1 MSRPVVLIV
10 HSKASVRDLLR
21 RNIPLRDVAIE
32 EVEDGHQ
39 VLGRV
44 TSRPFDLIV
53 LDLVSPRI
61 DGVTLCRSIRSTGM
75 NRMTPIMVVSECD
88 SESDKVLGL
97 DSGADDYLAE
107 PFEARV
113 FRARTAALLRRS
125 RPVESDAKRN
135 QSSLIEAH
143 GLLVDPVR
151 RVTFVHGQPAD
162 LTAREFDLLH
172 LLASRSGIVFS
183 RAALLSRLWRNE
195 SCVTD
200 RAVDVMVNRL
210 RRKIERDPRNPV
222 WVLTIWGVGYKFID
236 HDAVSKPNQAALRLK
251 SCRATNPEL
260 FADAAA
266 ITTS

>member
-32 EVEDGHQ
+32 EVEDGRQ
-39 VLGRV
+39 VLHRV
-44 TSRPFDLIV
+44 KSRLFDLIV
-53 LDLVSPRI
+53 LDLVSPGI
-61 DGVTLCRSIRSTGM
+61 DGVTLCRSIRGEGV

-88 SESDKVLGL
+88 SESDTVLGL
-97 DSGADDYLAE
+97 ESGADDYLAE
-107 PFEARV
+107 PFEARA

-125 RPVESDAKRN
+125 RPVEPEANRN

-143 GLLVDPVR
+143 GLLVDPIR
-151 RVTFVHGQPAD
+151 RITFVHGQPTD

-195 SCVTD
+195 SCVSE
-200 RAVDVMVNRL
+200 RAVDVTVNRL

-222 WVLTIWGVGYKFID
+222 WVLTIWGVGYKFVD
-236 HDAVSKPNQAALRLK
+236 HEETSKPNQEALRLK
-251 SCRATNPEL
+251 SRRATYPEL
-260 FADAAA
+260 FAHTAA